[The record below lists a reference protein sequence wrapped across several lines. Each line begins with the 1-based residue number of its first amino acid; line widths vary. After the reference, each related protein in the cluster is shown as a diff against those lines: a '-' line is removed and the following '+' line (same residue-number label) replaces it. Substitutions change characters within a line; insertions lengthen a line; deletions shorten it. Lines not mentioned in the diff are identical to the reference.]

1 MTLRV
6 LIVDDEKLARSRLR
20 RLLAAREDVDVVGEA
35 EDGAVARGLVDSI
48 KPDALFLDIQMPRM
62 SGFELLR
69 SFKDPPG
76 IVFVTAYDRFALQ
89 AFEENAVDYLVKP
102 VTGEALDRALA
113 KLRKITRRESAGPT
127 AAELTRLVESL
138 EKKERTIKRFTVKVG
153 DKYLIVP
160 DERIT
165 HFEATAKYTYLHTE
179 DRSYIV
185 PFSLKDLERQ
195 LDEALFLRVHR
206 SCIVNIENIASIHSW
221 FGGRLLLKIKGGKEI
236 VVSQSFAPEFRKR
249 LHL

>member
-1 MTLRV
+1 MKLRV

-20 RLLAAREDVDVVGEA
+20 RLLAAREDVDIVGEA
-35 EDGAVARGLVDSI
+35 EDGTAARGLIESL
-48 KPDALFLDIQMPRM
+48 KPDAMFLDIQMPRM

-69 SFKDPPG
+69 RLQDPPG

-113 KLRKITRRESAGPT
+113 KLERISRREGPGPT
-127 AAELTRLVESL
+127 GTKLARLLESL
-138 EKKERTIKRFTVKVG
+138 EKKERTIKRFTVKIG

-165 HFEATAKYTYLHTE
+165 HFEARAKYTYLHTE

-185 PFSLKDLERQ
+185 PFALKDLECQ

-206 SCIVNIENIASIHSW
+206 ACIVNLENIASIHAW